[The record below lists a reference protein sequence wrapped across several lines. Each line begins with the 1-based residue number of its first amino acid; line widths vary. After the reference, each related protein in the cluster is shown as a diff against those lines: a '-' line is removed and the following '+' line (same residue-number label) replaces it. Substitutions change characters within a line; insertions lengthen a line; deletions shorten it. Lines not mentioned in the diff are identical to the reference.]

1 MEGRETEEWASM
13 RQCPKCSK
21 DMELIHFCGDCFH
34 EKVRRDKTRLSAMEE
49 HFDSDGI
56 ADAGNGFHVA
66 SDDWLTKARK
76 ILGGG
81 E

>member
-1 MEGRETEEWASM
+1 M

-34 EKVRRDKTRLSAMEE
+34 EKVRRDKARLSALEKHLGGLVDAMKTPG
-49 HFDSDGI
+49 FDRCYKSLTYK
-56 ADAGNGFHVA
+56 
-66 SDDWLTKARK
+66 WLTKAK
-76 ILGGG
+76 EILGGG